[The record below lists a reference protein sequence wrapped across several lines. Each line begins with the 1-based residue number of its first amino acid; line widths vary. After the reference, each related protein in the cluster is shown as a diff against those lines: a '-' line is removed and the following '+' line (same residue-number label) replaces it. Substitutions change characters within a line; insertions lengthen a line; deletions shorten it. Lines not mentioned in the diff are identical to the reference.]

1 MTVYWPV
8 REPLVTEEAG
18 TRGGA
23 HAGIDLAAKLGDP
36 VLAAFDGEVVYVG
49 GDGAKGR
56 LWVGWTWVYA
66 NGEGK
71 TVDIRRSDGLISR
84 VCHLSGYAVK
94 AGQKVKAGDVVGYAG
109 STGFS
114 LGVHVHWETRWNR
127 NWTGSGWVNPRDFN
141 PRKFVRVPN
150 TQPPTGQEEDEMK
163 NCGFYYT
170 RKSDGAIVYLIIN
183 FGSGAYHEYT
193 NGGRGKSMPGTYN
206 NPVAAALGTGS
217 YASITEGHAKVMK
230 EAADKTRQ
238 GK

>member
-1 MTVYWPV
+1 MSIYWPV
-8 REPLVTEEAG
+8 HEPYVTEEAG

-23 HAGIDLAAKLGDP
+23 HAGIDLSAKLDDP
-36 VLAAFDGEVVYVG
+36 VLAAFDGEVVFVG

-56 LWVGWTWVYA
+56 LWVGWGWVTA

-71 TVDIRRSDGLISR
+71 TVDIRRADGLISR
-84 VCHLSGYAVK
+84 VCHLNGYAVEV
-94 AGQKVKAGDVVGYAG
+94 GQKVKAGDVVGYAG
-109 STGFS
+109 STGYS

-127 NWTGSGWVNPRDFN
+127 NWVGPGWVNPRDFKPSKYTN
-141 PRKFVRVPN
+141 NK
-150 TQPPTGQEEDEMK
+150 PTPGQEEDDEMK

-170 RKSDGAIVYLIIN
+170 RKQDGVIVYLIIN

-193 NGGRGKSMPGTYN
+193 NGGKGKSMPGSYN

-217 YASITEGHAKVMK
+217 YASITEGHARVMK